1 MSNLLARSAL
11 VDSTFLMLVAF
22 SVTGNKLGVN
32 TIAKLRAS
40 ILFESDELETSDKNR
55 IRQDNVAACK
65 GGNKRQAVK
74 TASILASPV
83 NLQHL
88 KKEINKGNYQ
98 DKIL

>member
-1 MSNLLARSAL
+1 MSNLLTRSAL

-40 ILFESDELETSDKNR
+40 ILLDSDALETSDKNR
-55 IRQDNVAACK
+55 IRLDNAAACK

-74 TASILASPV
+74 TAPVLASPV

>member
-1 MSNLLARSAL
+1 MSNLFARSAL
-11 VDSTFLMLVAF
+11 VDSTFLIFVAF
-22 SVTGNKLGVN
+22 SPTGNKLGVN

-40 ILFESDELETSDKNR
+40 ILFESDALETSDRNR
-55 IRQDNVAACK
+55 IRLDNAAACK

-74 TASILASPV
+74 TAPVLASPV